1 MSADLTEYLERQFQV
16 KRLQEQ
22 VHALTIQLAHER
34 CIRYYLEGY
43 RNKQLS
49 RLSGYS
55 IGHCDQIIREYK
67 KALGE

>member
-1 MSADLTEYLERQFQV
+1 MSTDLTEYLERQFQV

-22 VHALTIQLAHER
+22 VHALTIQLTHER

-43 RNKQLS
+43 RGKDLA

-55 IGHCDQIIREYK
+55 IVHCKHIVREYK
-67 KALGE
+67 EALGK